1 METRGRWTNNT
12 LWRREVP
19 AGRGWRRTNL
29 GGRRHGRGG
38 GEIAI
43 VACLCFV
50 EETNLVLLV
59 DLVEG
64 DTWLRLAWWAG
75 MGLLGLVGW
84 ELIHVSTEL
93 ICVQYR
99 LVKVRMASPRRL
111 GGWKGVERLASPRL
125 VALKTM
131 RQTFA

>member
-1 METRGRWTNNT
+1 VPSGRAWRHGGGGPTTRSG
-12 LWRREVP
+12 
-19 AGRGWRRTNL
+19 
-29 GGRRHGRGG
+29 GGRFLRGEAGGARIWEGGAMGG

-43 VACLCFV
+43 VSCLCFV

-93 ICVQYR
+93 ICVQ
-99 LVKVRMASPRRL
+99 
-111 GGWKGVERLASPRL
+111 
-125 VALKTM
+125 
-131 RQTFA
+131 

>member
-1 METRGRWTNNT
+1 VDQQHALAEGGSCGERLAAHESGREAPW
-12 LWRREVP
+12 E
-19 AGRGWRRTNL
+19 
-29 GGRRHGRGG
+29 GG

>member
-1 METRGRWTNNT
+1 VPSGRAWRHGGGGPTTRSG
-12 LWRREVP
+12 
-19 AGRGWRRTNL
+19 
-29 GGRRHGRGG
+29 GGRFLRGEAGGARIWEGGAMGGG

-93 ICVQYR
+93 ICVQ
-99 LVKVRMASPRRL
+99 
-111 GGWKGVERLASPRL
+111 
-125 VALKTM
+125 
-131 RQTFA
+131 